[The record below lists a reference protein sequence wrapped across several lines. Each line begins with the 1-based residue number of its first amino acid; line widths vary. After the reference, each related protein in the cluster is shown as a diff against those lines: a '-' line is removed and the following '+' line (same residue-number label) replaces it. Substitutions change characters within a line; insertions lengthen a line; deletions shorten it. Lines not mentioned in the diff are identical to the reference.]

1 MGYGI
6 EFSSSMNKV
15 TKMGDLIQGK
25 VILISGVA
33 GFIGANLSIELLR
46 SNSPVQI
53 IGIDNTMMSV

>member
-46 SNSPVQI
+46 SNSPVQKNI
-53 IGIDNTMMSV
+53 V